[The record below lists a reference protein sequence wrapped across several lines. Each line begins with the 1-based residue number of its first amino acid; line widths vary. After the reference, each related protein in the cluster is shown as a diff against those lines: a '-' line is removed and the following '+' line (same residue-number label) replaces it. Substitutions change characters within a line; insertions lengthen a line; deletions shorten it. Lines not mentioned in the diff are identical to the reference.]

1 MAEINRLAV
10 MEGSQGRT
18 IMEALLTTLVLAGFA
33 LLRFGLPLLVISLI
47 AFLLHRLEAHWQM
60 TPC

>member
-1 MAEINRLAV
+1 
-10 MEGSQGRT
+10 
-18 IMEALLTTLVLAGFA
+18 MEALLTTLILAGFA